1 MLWVLRAY
9 NVDVAF
15 PSHAL
20 NTITIVSFCSAH
32 GRRRPRRTL
41 HPSHSFFTLLLTFI
55 PLASS
60 GVACL
65 ASIILGLLLSFPSI
79 PVDHV
84 HKVRS
89 ECAGDLVLNAVLA
102 LVPNARAAQA
112 VHAAHIGRLVC
123 NDVVGGTCRR
133 DERLEKFLRAVI
145 TAFARRG

>member
-1 MLWVLRAY
+1 M
-9 NVDVAF
+9 
-15 PSHAL
+15 
-20 NTITIVSFCSAH
+20 
-32 GRRRPRRTL
+32 

-65 ASIILGLLLSFPSI
+65 ASMILGLLLSFPSI

-102 LVPNARAAQA
+102 LVPNARAA
-112 VHAAHIGRLVC
+112 HAAHIGRLVR

-133 DERLEKFLRAVI
+133 DERLEKCRRAVI
-145 TAFARRG
+145 TAFAGRG